1 VRGEIELR
9 REYLKRHG
17 DQIVA
22 QDDNVAVDNVAV
34 VKTARSA

>member
-1 VRGEIELR
+1 VRGEIDLR

-17 DQIVA
+17 DEVVA
-22 QDDNVAVDNVAV
+22 QDDNVAV

>member
-1 VRGEIELR
+1 VRGELDIR

-17 DQIVA
+17 DAVA
-22 QDDNVAVDNVAV
+22 ADDNIAV

>member
-1 VRGEIELR
+1 MRGELEIR

-22 QDDNVAVDNVAV
+22 QDDNVAV